1 VKSLKGFKDLFQ
13 VKKTIEDKTNERY
26 QLFLTEDKK
35 NIDSDIEIYNINLV
49 SSKHDII
56 VSGIQNIKKY
66 FEKKLKELS

>member
-1 VKSLKGFKDLFQ
+1 MKSLKGFKDLFQ

>member
-1 VKSLKGFKDLFQ
+1 MKGFKDLFQ